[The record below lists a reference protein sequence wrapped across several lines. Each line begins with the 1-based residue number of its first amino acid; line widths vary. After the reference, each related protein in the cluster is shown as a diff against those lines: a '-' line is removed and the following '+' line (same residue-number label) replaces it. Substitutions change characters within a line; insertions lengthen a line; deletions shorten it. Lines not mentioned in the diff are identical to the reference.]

1 MTAMSERFMLCHAEQ
16 VLVGGR
22 WRPSATTERIEVRN
36 PADDQ
41 VIASVSAGAMEDVDA
56 AVAAARAAFD
66 GWSRTSRQD
75 RLEVLERIS
84 AAYERRADDLAEV
97 LSLEVGAPTRLAH
110 GPQVGAGRGHLA
122 SAITYLRD
130 YPFEVDRD
138 GTLIVREPIGVTGLI
153 TPWNWPLHQILC
165 KVAPALA
172 AGCTMVLKPSEVA
185 PLNAVVFAEVMQEA
199 EVPAGVFNL
208 LQGYGATVG
217 AALAAHPDVDM
228 ISFTGSTRAGVLVAE
243 AAAPSVKRVT
253 QELGGKSPN
262 ILLDDVDLAAVIPA
276 AVAGCF
282 MNSGQSCNAPTRLLV
297 ARAQLD
303 EAARLAATAARSF
316 VTGDPSSEK
325 TDLGPVVSEAQY
337 LRVQSLIKAGI
348 EAGAQI
354 VEGGLGRP
362 DGFREGWFVRPTVFT
377 GVTNDMA
384 VAQQEIFG
392 PVLTILPYD
401 TEEEAIR
408 IANDTEYGLAA
419 YVSSSDPDRARRVGL
434 RLRAGQVTLN
444 QSDGDPTAP
453 FGGYK
458 KSGNGREQGWIAM
471 EDFLETKAVIG
482 YGTA

>member
-1 MTAMSERFMLCHAEQ
+1 MIALSESFVLAHAEQ
-16 VLVGGR
+16 IQVGGR
-22 WRPSATTERIEVRN
+22 WGPSASTERIEVRN
-36 PADDQ
+36 PADDG
-41 VIASVSAGAMEDVDA
+41 VVATIPAGSVADVDA
-56 AVAAARAAFD
+56 AVAAARSAFD
-66 GWSRTSRQD
+66 GWSRSSREE
-75 RLEVLERIS
+75 RLAVLRRILV
-84 AAYERRADDLAEV
+84 AYNRRAEDLAQV
-97 LSLEVGAPTRLAH
+97 LSLELGAPIRLAR
-110 GPQVGAGRGHLA
+110 GPQVGAGRGHLT
-122 SAITYLRD
+122 SALSYLED

-138 GTLIVREPIGVTGLI
+138 GTLIVREAIGVVGMI

-185 PLNAVVFAEVMQEA
+185 PLNAIVFAEVMEEA

-208 LQGYGATVG
+208 VHGYGATVG
-217 AALAAHPDVDM
+217 AALAAHPDVDL

-297 ARAQLD
+297 PRAQQD
-303 EAARLAATAARSF
+303 EAAQLAADSARGF
-316 VTGDPSSEK
+316 VTGEPAAEL
-325 TDLGPVVSEAQY
+325 TDLGPVVSETQY
-337 LRVQSLIKAGI
+337 RRVQSLIEAGI
-348 EAGAQI
+348 EAGARL
-354 VEGGLGRP
+354 VEGGLGHP
-362 DGFREGWFVRPTVFT
+362 EGLTEGWFVRPTVFA
-377 GVTNDMA
+377 GVTNDMPI
-384 VAQQEIFG
+384 AQQEIFG
-392 PVLTILPYD
+392 PVLSILPYD
-401 TEEEAIR
+401 TEEEAIQ

-419 YVSSSDPDRARRVGL
+419 YVSSGDPDRARRVGL

-444 QSDGDPTAP
+444 QSEHDPTAP

-482 YGTA
+482 FGSA